1 MKQSLRVV
9 FFLLITITLK
19 AQTGS
24 IEMSTGGFSFIPAFT
39 SKEPNI
45 IINAST
51 NPKRRLTGAMM
62 YMMRLKSMTPTG
74 VVLFT
79 RYRFIDRK
87 FKAIVG
93 IHIPAFQMTEDYEVT
108 SFFGRELTM
117 IYPINEKWNIGSF
130 ILNGN
135 ARNTDFKVTLVS
147 GNTNYHYKKWNLLT
161 QGYYL
166 SVGDLTGVAETIT
179 YDLTKHFQA
188 KAFGNYTLTD
198 GQAIATVG
206 LNYKL

>member
-1 MKQSLRVV
+1 MKQYLLAALLLFVI
-9 FFLLITITLK
+9 FLSN

-51 NPKRRLTGAMM
+51 NPKKRLTGSLL
-62 YMMRLKSMTPTG
+62 YMMRMKSMTPTT
-74 VVLFT
+74 VALFT
-79 RYRFIDRK
+79 RYRFIDKK
-87 FKAIVG
+87 FKAVVG
-93 IHIPAFQMTEDYEVT
+93 IHIPAFQMTEEYKVT

-117 IYPINEKWNIGSF
+117 IYPLNDKWNIGSF

-179 YDLTKHFQA
+179 YDLSKHFQA

-198 GQAIATVG
+198 GQVIATAG
-206 LNYKL
+206 LKYNL

>member
-1 MKQSLRVV
+1 MKQLLAVCLILAAFSLN
-9 FFLLITITLK
+9 

-24 IEMSTGGFSFIPAFT
+24 IEMSSGGFSFIPAFT

-51 NPKRRLTGAMM
+51 NPKKRLTGSLM
-62 YMMRLKSMTPTG
+62 YMMRMKSMTPTT
-74 VVLFT
+74 VALFT
-79 RYRFIDRK
+79 RYRFIDK
-87 FKAIVG
+87 KVKATAG

-108 SFFGRELTM
+108 SFFGRELTLS
-117 IYPINEKWNIGSF
+117 YPLNDKWNIGSF

-135 ARNTDFKVTLVS
+135 ARNTDFKVTLIS
-147 GNTNYHYKKWNLLT
+147 GNTNYHHKNWNLLT

-166 SVGDLTGVAETIT
+166 SVGDLTGVAETIS
-179 YDLTKHFQA
+179 YDINKHFQA

-198 GQAIATVG
+198 GQVIATVG
-206 LNYKL
+206 LKYNL

>member
-1 MKQSLRVV
+1 MKQ
-9 FFLLITITLK
+9 FITLCFIII
-19 AQTGS
+19 ATSTANGQTGS
-24 IEMSTGGFSFIPAFT
+24 IEVSTGGFSFIPAFT

-51 NPKRRLTGAMM
+51 NPKRRLTGSMM
-62 YMMRLKSMTPTG
+62 YMMRIQSMTPTT

-79 RYRFIDRK
+79 RYRFIDKK
-87 FKAIVG
+87 FKAVVG
-93 IHIPAFQMTEDYEVT
+93 IHMPAFQMTEDYKTT
-108 SFFGRELTM
+108 SFFGRDLTLSYTVSKKM
-117 IYPINEKWNIGSF
+117 SIGSF

-147 GNTNYHYKKWNLLT
+147 GNTNYRHKNWGFLT

-166 SVGDLTGVAETIT
+166 SVGDLTGVAETIS
-179 YDLTKHFQA
+179 YDINSHFQA

-198 GQAIATVG
+198 GNVIGTVG
-206 LNYKL
+206 LKYNL

>member
-1 MKQSLRVV
+1 MKQLLAICLILAAFSLN
-9 FFLLITITLK
+9 

-51 NPKRRLTGAMM
+51 NPKKRLTGSLM
-62 YMMRLKSMTPTG
+62 YMMRMKSMTPTT
-74 VVLFT
+74 VALFT
-79 RYRFIDRK
+79 RYRFIDKK
-87 FKAIVG
+87 FKATAG
-93 IHIPAFQMTEDYEVT
+93 IHIPAFQMTEDYKVT
-108 SFFGRELTM
+108 SFFGRELTLS
-117 IYPINEKWNIGSF
+117 YPLSEKWNVGSF

-147 GNTNYHYKKWNLLT
+147 GNTNYHHKKWNLLT

-166 SVGDLTGVAETIT
+166 TVGDLTGVAETIS
-179 YDLTKHFQA
+179 YDINKHFQA

-198 GQAIATVG
+198 GKVIATVG
-206 LNYKL
+206 LKYNL

>member
-1 MKQSLRVV
+1 MKQLLALCLILAAFSLN
-9 FFLLITITLK
+9 

-39 SKEPNI
+39 SKEPNL
-45 IINAST
+45 IINAGT
-51 NPKRRLTGAMM
+51 NPKRRLTGSLM
-62 YMMRLKSMTPTG
+62 YMMRMKSMTPTT
-74 VVLFT
+74 VALFT
-79 RYRFIDRK
+79 RYRFIDKK
-87 FKAIVG
+87 FKATAG

-108 SFFGRELTM
+108 SFFGRELTLS
-117 IYPINEKWNIGSF
+117 YPVNEKWNVGSF

-147 GNTNYHYKKWNLLT
+147 GNTNYHHNKWNLLT

-166 SVGDLTGVAETIT
+166 TVGDLTGIAETIS
-179 YDLTKHFQA
+179 YDINKHFQA

-198 GQAIATVG
+198 GQVIATVG
-206 LNYKL
+206 LKYNL

>member
-1 MKQSLRVV
+1 MKQLLALCLILAAFSLN
-9 FFLLITITLK
+9 

-51 NPKRRLTGAMM
+51 NPKKRLTGSLM
-62 YMMRLKSMTPTG
+62 YMMRMKSMTPTT
-74 VVLFT
+74 VALFT
-79 RYRFIDRK
+79 RYRFIDKK

-117 IYPINEKWNIGSF
+117 SYPVNEKLTLGSF

-147 GNTNYHYKKWNLLT
+147 GNTNYHHKKWNFLT

-166 SVGDLTGVAETIT
+166 TVGDLTGVAETIS
-179 YDLTKHFQA
+179 YDINKHFQA
-188 KAFGNYTLTD
+188 KAFGNYTITN
-198 GQAIATVG
+198 GEVIATVG
-206 LNYKL
+206 LKYNL

>member
-1 MKQSLRVV
+1 MKQYLIAL
-9 FFLLITITLK
+9 FLFSSAMCAH

-39 SKEPNI
+39 SKEPNV

-62 YMMRLKSMTPTG
+62 YMMRIQSMTPTT

-79 RYRFIDRK
+79 RYRFIDKK
-87 FKAIVG
+87 FKATVG
-93 IHIPAFQMTEDYEVT
+93 IHMPAFQMTEQYKVT

-117 IYPINEKWNIGSF
+117 NYPVSEKMSVGSF
-130 ILNGN
+130 ILNGQ
-135 ARNTDFKVTLVS
+135 ARNTDFKVTLIS
-147 GNTNYHYKKWNLLT
+147 GNTNYRHKKWSFLS

-166 SVGDLTGVAETIT
+166 SVGELTGVAETIS
-179 YDLTKHFQA
+179 YDISKHFQA
-188 KAFGNYTLTD
+188 KAFGNYTITD
-198 GQAIATVG
+198 GDFIATVG
-206 LNYKL
+206 LQYNL

>member
-1 MKQSLRVV
+1 MKQLLTICLILAAFSLH
-9 FFLLITITLK
+9 

-51 NPKRRLTGAMM
+51 NPKKRLTGSLM
-62 YMMRLKSMTPTG
+62 YMMRMKSMTPTT
-74 VVLFT
+74 VALFT
-79 RYRFIDRK
+79 RYRFIDKK

-117 IYPINEKWNIGSF
+117 SYPVNEKLTVGSF

-135 ARNTDFKVTLVS
+135 ARNSDFKVTLVS
-147 GNTNYHYKKWNLLT
+147 GNTNYHHKKWNFLT

-166 SVGDLTGVAETIT
+166 TVGDLTGVAETVS
-179 YDLTKHFQA
+179 YDINTHFQA
-188 KAFGNYTLTD
+188 KVFGNYTLTD
-198 GQAIATVG
+198 GQVIGTVG
-206 LNYKL
+206 LKYNL

>member
-39 SKEPNI
+39 SKEPNL
-45 IINAST
+45 IINAGT
-51 NPKRRLTGAMM
+51 NPKKRLTGSMM
-62 YMMRLKSMTPTG
+62 FMIRAKSMTPTT
-74 VVLFT
+74 VALFT
-79 RYRFIDRK
+79 RYRFIDKK

-117 IYPINEKWNIGSF
+117 IYPLNEKWTLGSF

-135 ARNTDFKVTLVS
+135 ARNSDFKVTLLS
-147 GNTNYHYKKWNLLT
+147 ANTNYHHNKWNFLS

-166 SVGDLTGVAETIT
+166 TVGDLTGVAETIT
-179 YDLTKHFQA
+179 YDLGKHLQV

-198 GQAIATVG
+198 GQVIATAG

>member
-1 MKQSLRVV
+1 MKQLLALCLILAAFSLN
-9 FFLLITITLK
+9 

-24 IEMSTGGFSFIPAFT
+24 IEVSSGGFSFIPAFT
-39 SKEPNI
+39 SKEPNL

-51 NPKRRLTGAMM
+51 NPKKRLTGSLM
-62 YMMRLKSMTPTG
+62 YMMRMKSMKPTT
-74 VVLFT
+74 VALFT

-93 IHIPAFQMTEDYEVT
+93 VHIPAFQVTEDYEMT

-117 IYPINEKWNIGSF
+117 IYPVNDKWTVGSF

-135 ARNTDFKVTLVS
+135 GRNVDFKVTLVS
-147 GNTNYHYKKWNLLT
+147 GNTNYHYKKWSLLT
-161 QGYYL
+161 QAYYL
-166 SVGDLTGVAETIT
+166 TVGDLTGVAESVT
-179 YDLTKHFQA
+179 YDINKHFQA

-198 GQAIATVG
+198 GNVIGTVG

>member
-1 MKQSLRVV
+1 MKQLLALCLILTAFSLN
-9 FFLLITITLK
+9 

-24 IEMSTGGFSFIPAFT
+24 IEMSSGGFSFIPAFT

-51 NPKRRLTGAMM
+51 NPKKRLTGSLM
-62 YMMRLKSMTPTG
+62 YMMRMKSMTPTT
-74 VVLFT
+74 VALFT
-79 RYRFIDRK
+79 RYRFVDRK

-108 SFFGRELTM
+108 SFFGRELTLS
-117 IYPINEKWNIGSF
+117 YPVSEKLTLGSF

-147 GNTNYHYKKWNLLT
+147 GNTNYHHNKWNLLT

-166 SVGDLTGVAETIT
+166 TVGDLTGIAETIS
-179 YDLTKHFQA
+179 YDINKHFQA
-188 KAFGNYTLTD
+188 KAFCNYTLTN
-198 GQAIATVG
+198 GEVIATVG
-206 LNYKL
+206 LKYNL

>member
-1 MKQSLRVV
+1 MKQLLAICLILAAFSLN
-9 FFLLITITLK
+9 

-39 SKEPNI
+39 SKEPNM

-51 NPKRRLTGAMM
+51 NPKKRLTGALM
-62 YMMRLKSMTPTG
+62 YMMRMKSMTPTT
-74 VVLFT
+74 VALFT
-79 RYRFIDRK
+79 RYRFIDKK
-87 FKAIVG
+87 FKATAG
-93 IHIPAFQMTEDYEVT
+93 IHIPAFQMTEDYKVT
-108 SFFGRELTM
+108 SFFGRELTLS
-117 IYPINEKWNIGSF
+117 YPLSEKWNVGSF

-166 SVGDLTGVAETIT
+166 TVGDLTGVAETIS
-179 YDLTKHFQA
+179 YDINKHFQA

-198 GQAIATVG
+198 GQVIATVG
-206 LNYKL
+206 LKYNL

>member
-1 MKQSLRVV
+1 MKQY
-9 FFLLITITLK
+9 LIALFMFSSAMCAH

-39 SKEPNI
+39 SKEPNV

-62 YMMRLKSMTPTG
+62 YMMRIQSMTPTT

-79 RYRFIDRK
+79 RYRFIDKK
-87 FKAIVG
+87 FKATVG
-93 IHIPAFQMTEDYEVT
+93 IHMPAFQMTEQYKVT

-117 IYPINEKWNIGSF
+117 NYPVSEKMSVGSF
-130 ILNGN
+130 ILNGQ
-135 ARNTDFKVTLVS
+135 ARNTDFKVTLIS
-147 GNTNYHYKKWNLLT
+147 GNTNYRHKKWSFLS

-166 SVGDLTGVAETIT
+166 SVGELTGVAETIS
-179 YDLTKHFQA
+179 YDINKHFQA

-198 GQAIATVG
+198 GQVIGTVG
-206 LNYKL
+206 LKYNL

>member
-1 MKQSLRVV
+1 MKQYLIAL
-9 FFLLITITLK
+9 FLFSSAMCAH

-39 SKEPNI
+39 SKEPNV

-62 YMMRLKSMTPTG
+62 YMMRIQSMTPTT

-79 RYRFIDRK
+79 RYRFIDKK
-87 FKAIVG
+87 FKATVG
-93 IHIPAFQMTEDYEVT
+93 IHMPAFQMTEQYKVT

-117 IYPINEKWNIGSF
+117 NYPVSEKMSVGSF
-130 ILNGN
+130 ILNGQ
-135 ARNTDFKVTLVS
+135 ARNTDFKVTLIS
-147 GNTNYHYKKWNLLT
+147 GNTNYRHKKWSFLS

-166 SVGDLTGVAETIT
+166 SVGELTGVAETIS
-179 YDLTKHFQA
+179 YDINKHFQA
-188 KAFGNYTLTD
+188 KAFGNYTITD
-198 GQAIATVG
+198 GQVIGTVG
-206 LNYKL
+206 LKYNL

>member
-1 MKQSLRVV
+1 MKQLV
-9 FFLLITITLK
+9 TICLFVLASISLK

-51 NPKRRLTGAMM
+51 NPKKRLTGALM
-62 YMMRLKSMTPTG
+62 YMMRVQSMTPTT
-74 VVLFT
+74 VALFT
-79 RYRFIDRK
+79 RYRFIDKK
-87 FKAIVG
+87 FKAIAG
-93 IHIPAFQMTEDYEVT
+93 IHIPAFQMTKEYEVT
-108 SFFGRELTM
+108 SFFGRELSLS
-117 IYPINEKWNIGSF
+117 YPLSSKWNVGSF

-147 GNTNYHYKKWNLLT
+147 GNTNYHHKNWNLVT

-179 YDLTKHFQA
+179 YDINTHFQA

-198 GQAIATVG
+198 GQVIATVG
-206 LNYKL
+206 LKYNL

>member
-1 MKQSLRVV
+1 MKQLLAICLILAAFSLN
-9 FFLLITITLK
+9 

-51 NPKRRLTGAMM
+51 NPKKRLTGSLM
-62 YMMRLKSMTPTG
+62 YMMRMKSMTPTT
-74 VVLFT
+74 VALFT
-79 RYRFIDRK
+79 RYRFIDKK
-87 FKAIVG
+87 FKATAG
-93 IHIPAFQMTEDYEVT
+93 IHIPAFQMTEDYKVT
-108 SFFGRELTM
+108 SFFGRELTLS
-117 IYPINEKWNIGSF
+117 YPLSEKWNVGSF

-147 GNTNYHYKKWNLLT
+147 GNTNYHHKKWNLLT

-166 SVGDLTGVAETIT
+166 TVGDLTGVAETIS
-179 YDLTKHFQA
+179 YDINKHFQA

-198 GQAIATVG
+198 GQVIATVG
-206 LNYKL
+206 LKYNL

>member
-1 MKQSLRVV
+1 MKQLV
-9 FFLLITITLK
+9 TICLFIVASISLK

-39 SKEPNI
+39 SKEPNL

-51 NPKRRLTGAMM
+51 NPKRRLVGSMM
-62 YMMRLKSMTPTG
+62 YMMRIQSMTPTT

-79 RYRFIDRK
+79 RYRFIDKK

-93 IHIPAFQMTEDYEVT
+93 IHMPAFQMTEEYKTT
-108 SFFGRELTM
+108 SFFGRDLTM
-117 IYPINEKWNIGSF
+117 SYPLNTKWSLGSF
-130 ILNGN
+130 ILNGQ

-147 GNTNYHYKKWNLLT
+147 GNTNYHHKKWNFLS

-166 SVGDLTGVAETIT
+166 SVGDLTGVAETIS
-179 YDLTKHFQA
+179 YDINKHFQA

-198 GQAIATVG
+198 GNVIGTVG
-206 LNYKL
+206 LKYNL